1 MLFGSVTAQMIVEA
15 IKEALDLEIDR
26 RRVDVRQ
33 AIKVVGEHAVEVSLY
48 RDIKAVLKLNVV
60 DEAAPE
66 PVEEAAVEE
75 AAAEEAAEEAAAEV
89 SEEAAVEE

>member
-1 MLFGSVTAQMIVEA
+1 M
-15 IKEALDLEIDR
+15 
-26 RRVDVRQ
+26 
-33 AIKVVGEHAVEVSLY
+33 VGEHAVEVALY
-48 RDIKAVLKLNVV
+48 RDIKAALKLNVV